1 MSQRI
6 FRDRCYLTQEG
17 YYVKDLRIISD
28 REIKDIVIVDNLA
41 YSFAFQVLNMER
53 VLIEGG
59 EWGAHIVLL

>member
-1 MSQRI
+1 M
-6 FRDRCYLTQEG
+6 TQEG